1 MASFLC
7 STENLDMPEPQEIPA
22 DTREG
27 NPEEPTAEE
36 ATLLTKVDLGGFL
49 TGIAS
54 SVQSTVSAVQVC

>member
-1 MASFLC
+1 
-7 STENLDMPEPQEIPA
+7 MPEPQEIPA

-27 NPEEPTAEE
+27 NPEEPAAEE
-36 ATLLTKVDLGGFL
+36 ATLLAKVDLGGFL